1 MLAKL
6 WFSLMARP
14 KRSEFMIT
22 SLDRGLRI
30 LDILANESDG
40 LGVSELGRR
49 LASDKSLVFRTLSL
63 LIQHD
68 YVEQDPT
75 SKKYTLAWKVIQIAG
90 KRLRKMNFYAAA
102 VPILKEVAQETK
114 EMAILAVMIGDI
126 IAYLHIEEGAHVL
139 NISSGIGQPIPIHS
153 TASGKA
159 IFAHLPIDERRRI
172 LSENGLPRFTQNT
185 ITSISEMEKHLS
197 MVRAQGFAVDD
208 EETYPGIRC
217 IAMPVRNF
225 NGAVVGAIAIGGA
238 SQRITLQRLKFYEA
252 IGLKAAERISAR
264 LGYADSHVDHVPTG
278 KAPIGKGL
286 RRREPSSSPP
296 VRRLDAV
303 QYEI

>member
-1 MLAKL
+1 MAK
-6 WFSLMARP
+6 A

-49 LASDKSLVFRTLSL
+49 LASDKSVVFRTLSL
-63 LIQHD
+63 LMQHD

-75 SKKYTLAWKVIQIAG
+75 TKRYTLAWKVIQVAG
-90 KRLRKMNFYAAA
+90 RRLRKMNFYAAA
-102 VPILKEVAQETK
+102 VPVLKEIVRETN

-126 IAYLHIEEGAHVL
+126 IAYLHIEEGTQGL

-159 IFAHLPIDERRRI
+159 IFAYLPVEERLRI
-172 LSENGLPRFTQNT
+172 LRENGLPKFTQNT

-197 MVRAQGFAVDD
+197 VVRTQGFAVDD
-208 EETYPGIRC
+208 EETYLGIRC
-217 IAMPVRNF
+217 VAMPVRNF
-225 NGAVVGAIAIGGA
+225 AGAVVGAVAIGGA
-238 SQRITLQRLKFYEA
+238 SQRITLQRLKFYQD
-252 IGLKAAERISAR
+252 IGLKAAEKISGR
-264 LGYADSHVDHVPTG
+264 LGYGESQGDQVPASK
-278 KAPIGKGL
+278 KATHKGQGD
-286 RRREPSSSPP
+286 RRAKNP
-296 VRRLDAV
+296 DFAAA
-303 QYEI
+303 QAG